1 MVDEGG
7 RFKLACASAAADNEP
22 HPGALPV
29 LNGDSRSS
37 SDATPIAARLANEP
51 QLPIL
56 RFGLRQ
62 FFWWVTAA
70 CVLLAVLV
78 VMPRGMSLIALLLA
92 IGVVTLHVLSTAI
105 GTRLRDHADERRIWE
120 SGQAPAAPASPRADG
135 PIRRSPL
142 HGREQPLRRMRICL
156 TIGAITGGTL
166 GMVALSILL
175 AERTTIAG
183 ILVGAASMAVL
194 GAWIAFLA
202 ASAWSIFRQ
211 GWRDA
216 VNHDRRPQD

>member
-1 MVDEGG
+1 MDGDPTPSAPP
-7 RFKLACASAAADNEP
+7 FPAAAP
-22 HPGALPV
+22 PA
-29 LNGDSRSS
+29 
-37 SDATPIAARLANEP
+37 EP
-51 QLPIL
+51 QLPVL

-78 VMPRGMSLIALLLA
+78 VMPRGMSLIAVLLA

-120 SGQAPAAPASPRADG
+120 SGQIPAMPSPAAAAAPRPVG

-142 HGREQPLRRMRICL
+142 QGHEQPLRRMRICL
-156 TIGAITGGTL
+156 TTGAITGGTL
-166 GMVALSILL
+166 GLVALSILL
-175 AERTTIAG
+175 GERTTIAG
-183 ILVGAASMAVL
+183 VLVGAASTAVL
-194 GAWIAFLA
+194 GAWLAFLA
-202 ASAWSIFRQ
+202 TSAWSIFRQ
-211 GWRDA
+211 GWHDA